1 MDFEEIKK
9 DFPIFKNNKDIVYLD
24 SAATSQ
30 KPKCVIDA
38 VKKFYE
44 EDNSNIHRGA
54 YSLSVRATEKYNE
67 ARKIVAGFINTESEN
82 EIIFTKNATESINL
96 IARIYGDENIKTNDR
111 IVLSIM
117 EHHSNLVPWQMLC
130 KRKNAKLEYMYLN
143 DNYEISDE
151 EIETKITNGV
161 KIVAVTHVSNVLGT
175 INPIEKII
183 KRAHEVGAVV
193 LVDASQSVPHM
204 KIDVQ
209 DIDADFVVFS
219 GHKMMSETGVG
230 VLYTKKEILNNTNP
244 FIYGGD
250 MIEYVYEQ
258 DTTFAEIPTKYEAG
272 TQNIAGVIS
281 LKAAIDY
288 LNKIGMDNV
297 ESGERELSEYLYNKL
312 SELDFIEIYGSKN
325 LENRTGVYSFNIKG
339 VHPHDVATVLDSK
352 GVCVRSGNHCA
363 QPLLKYIGV
372 DSTCRVSVYIYNTK
386 KDIDKLIEALKFAY
400 SKFEKWIK

>member
-1 MDFEEIKK
+1 MNFEKIKK
-9 DFPIFKNNKDIVYLD
+9 DFPIFKNNKNIVYLD
-24 SAATSQ
+24 SAATAQ
-30 KPKCVIDA
+30 KPECVIDA
-38 VKKFYE
+38 IRKYYE
-44 EDNSNIHRGA
+44 KYNSNIHRGA
-54 YSLSVRATEKYNE
+54 YSLSIKSTELYNE
-67 ARKIVAGFINTESEN
+67 ARKTVTEFINAKSEK

-96 IARIYGDENIKTNDR
+96 IANTYGIQNIKADDR

-130 KRKNAKLEYMYLN
+130 KEKNAKLEYMYLN
-143 DNYEISDE
+143 DNFEISDE
-151 EIETKITNGV
+151 EIESKIVDGV
-161 KIVAVTHVSNVLGT
+161 KIVAITHVSNVLGT
-175 INPIEKII
+175 INPVKKIIEK
-183 KRAHEVGAVV
+183 AHSVGAVV
-193 LVDASQSVPHM
+193 VMDASQSVPHM
-204 KIDVQ
+204 KVDVQ

-230 VLYTKKEILNNTNP
+230 VLYVKEKILDNMNP

-297 ESGERELSEYLYNKL
+297 ESGERELSEYLYNELNK
-312 SELDFIEIYGSKN
+312 LDFIEIYGPKN

-372 DSTCRVSVYIYNTK
+372 DSTCRASLYIYNTK